1 MQFMKDTIAPGRQAS
16 LLIHSLGVACLLV
29 AACASAL
36 GQAGNA
42 TITGTVQDS
51 SGAVVVGAQVAITNS
66 STGVVKTAVTS
77 GAGLYFIEDLIPGN
91 YVLDV
96 SANGMRKSEVNG
108 IQLNVDQQARVDAK
122 LAVGTAATEVQVT
135 AQTAL
140 LQTTD
145 ASVGTVVD
153 SQQVQAL
160 PLNGRF
166 ITQLLELSPGTVP
179 SSYTNGLGNP
189 GSPLTSGHERNGQPA
204 FDVNGQ
210 NGGQTYFRLDGLNNN
225 ERMFGGSNIPI
236 SVDAVEE
243 FKLQTSNFSAEYG
256 GSSTQVDVVTKSG
269 TNQFHGTLFEFFRN
283 DALDAGQWVFGGPS
297 VKNDIKQ
304 NQFGGAIGGP
314 IKKDKLFFFF
324 SYDGTRM
331 VYAQPLVETVP
342 TADMRNGIFPSG
354 DIIFDPSTQQPF
366 ANNTVSPATWSS
378 ISNTILPY
386 IPAPNRAGT
395 PQTSAAGLPLP
406 PTSNYLYIP
415 RRNQTINQYNGR
427 VDYNQSDRN
436 SYFARYTNSSNLV
449 IGDGPLATNL
459 NGSIIG
465 FERANVGGTNLTGG
479 WFHTFSSNK
488 INQFSAG
495 LSTDPQDY
503 AKGDTTDY
511 AAKFG
516 LSSVLYPNADKGF
529 PHIEIGSLNL
539 GSGDNRPL
547 KVGET
552 NYQVADAFTVIAG
565 AHSISVGGYIRRANL
580 TTANNNDSTGIFGF
594 NGAQTY
600 DRNFPG
606 TGTTNCPGNADPTSC
621 NAGNPFAD
629 FLLGDL
635 SSALKGTPIQTIHK
649 YNSNWTAYANDS
661 WHVARNLTIDV
672 GLRYEYQTRIH
683 ASPPFYTAPIIDD
696 GVFTGK
702 IAVANSSNGTISP
715 LVLPGALDLIPG
727 SVETCRQAGL
737 PDNCQI
743 SQKNGWQPRFGFA
756 WQAQPATVLRGGFG
770 VYWGQFKGD
779 GDIESCEGYPL
790 ALSTSTQTYTAPPSG
805 SAPPP
810 LNFSNPFNGATPA
823 APSYGNCST
832 PHRNLP
838 QTYQWNLSAEQAFG
852 KDTTLSLGYVASESR
867 HLDQAVVG
875 GQASYNLPAPYGVV
889 LAPDQQQQVPIPA
902 FGNVSQYLSVDNAN
916 YNSLQANLRRR
927 VARGLSINTSYTFA
941 KSLGTQ
947 SWFSDPRNY
956 KVDYGPTPSDIRN
969 SISVTPIWQLPFGS
983 GQRWA
988 PSNKIVDTLAGNWTV
1003 STILIVHSGFP
1014 FNPTMSGTD
1023 VLHLNGVINEDR
1035 PDEVCSGKLA
1045 NPNSQQWYDGTCFVY
1060 PTEPTT
1066 VGASLRQGNTGFDS
1080 LRGPRNTTEDLG
1092 LSKTF
1097 SIVESTT
1104 LEFRTELFNMWN
1116 HPVLGLPNYNNS
1128 PFSTPNTSI
1137 TYVDA
1142 LPRVIQ
1148 FALKL
1153 KF

>member
-1 MQFMKDTIAPGRQAS
+1 MTTRAALPHRRSLLMHLLWVAS
-16 LLIHSLGVACLLV
+16 LLIVASV
-29 AACASAL
+29 PTS
-36 GQAGNA
+36 GQVGNA
-42 TITGTVQDS
+42 TISGTVHDS
-51 SGAVVVGAQVAITNS
+51 SGAVVVGAEVDITNN
-66 STGVVKTAVTS
+66 STAVVKHTATS
-77 GAGLYFIEDLIPGN
+77 DAGLYFIENLIPGE
-91 YVLDV
+91 YTLDV
-96 SANGMRKSEVNG
+96 TAKGMRKGQVDH
-108 IQLNVDQQARVDAK
+108 IQLNVDQQARVDVA
-122 LAVGTAATEVQVT
+122 LTVGSTSVEVQVT
-135 AQTAL
+135 AQAAL

-145 ASVGTVVD
+145 ASVGTVID
-153 SQQVQAL
+153 SQQVQTL

-166 ITQLLELSPGTVP
+166 ITQLLELTPGTVP

-189 GSPLTSGHERNGQPA
+189 GDVLQSGHERNGQPA

-225 ERMFGGSNIPI
+225 ERMFGGANIPI
-236 SVDAVEE
+236 SVDAVDE

-269 TNQFHGTLFEFFRN
+269 TNQFHGTLFEFLRN
-283 DALDAGQWVFGGPS
+283 DALDAGQWVFDGPS
-297 VKNDIKQ
+297 VKNDLKR
-304 NQFGGAIGGP
+304 NQFGGAVGGP
-314 IKKDKLFFFF
+314 VKKNKLFFFF
-324 SYDGTRM
+324 SYDATRE
-331 VYAQPLVETVP
+331 VFSQPYLETVP
-342 TADMRNGIFPSG
+342 TADMRNGIFPAG
-354 DIIFDPSTQQPF
+354 DIIFDPATQQPF
-366 ANNTVSPATWSS
+366 PNNTIPQAQWNT
-378 ISNTILPY
+378 ISTAILPY
-386 IPAPNRAGT
+386 LPAPNRPGT
-395 PQTSAAGLPLP
+395 PQTSGAGLPLA
-406 PTSNYLYIP
+406 PTSNYLYNP
-415 RRNQTINQYNGR
+415 RRTQTINQYNGR
-427 VDYNQSDRN
+427 GDYNQSDKN

-503 AKGDTTDY
+503 EKGDTTDY

-516 LSSVLYPNADKGF
+516 LSGVLYPNADKGF
-529 PHIEIGSLNL
+529 PHIIIGSVNL

-552 NYQVADAFTVIAG
+552 NYQVADALTIIAG
-565 AHSISVGGYIRRANL
+565 SHSISIGGYIRRANL
-580 TTANNNDSTGIFGF
+580 TTANNNDSTGIFNF

-606 TGTTNCPGNADPTSC
+606 TGSTNCPGSTDPTSC
-621 NAGNPFAD
+621 NAGNGFAD

-635 SSALKGTPIQTIHK
+635 ASSLKGTPIQTIHK
-649 YNSNWTAYANDS
+649 YNSNWAPYVNDS
-661 WHVARNLTIDV
+661 WRLRRDFTVNV

-683 ASPPFYTAPIIDD
+683 ASPPFYTAPIIDN

-702 IAVANSSNGTISP
+702 IAVANSSNGKISP

-743 SQKNGWQPRFGFA
+743 SQKNGWQPRVGFA
-756 WQAQPATVLRGGFG
+756 WQAHSATVLRGGFG

-779 GDIESCEGYPL
+779 GDIESCESYPL
-790 ALSTSTQTYTAPPSG
+790 ALTSSTQTYTAPPG
-805 SAPPP
+805 GNAPPP
-810 LNFSNPFNGATPA
+810 LNFSNPFSGATPA

-832 PHRNLP
+832 PTRKLP
-838 QTYQWNLSAEQAFG
+838 QTYQWNLTGEQGFG
-852 KDTTLSLGYVASESR
+852 ENTTVSLGYVASVSR

-875 GQASYNLPAPYGVV
+875 GQAVYNLPQPYGVV
-889 LAPDQQQQVPIPA
+889 LGPNQQQQVPVPA

-927 VARGLSINTSYTFA
+927 LSHGLSFNASYTFA

-956 KVDYGPTPSDIRN
+956 KVDYGPLPDDLRSSA
-969 SISVTPIWQLPFGS
+969 SITPIWQLPFGN
-983 GQRWA
+983 GQRWK
-988 PSNKIVDTLAGNWTV
+988 PSNGIAETLVGGWTA
-1003 STILIVHSGFP
+1003 STIIIVRSGFP
-1014 FNPTMSGTD
+1014 FNPTLSGTD
-1023 VLHLNGVINEDR
+1023 LLHLNGVINEDR
-1035 PDEVCSGKLA
+1035 PDEVCSGRLA
-1045 NPNSQQWYDGTCFVY
+1045 NPTAAAWYNGACFVY
-1060 PTEPTT
+1060 PTEPTA
-1066 VGASLRQGNTGFDS
+1066 VGASLRQGDTGIDS
-1080 LRGPRNTTEDLG
+1080 LRGPRATTEDLG
-1092 LSKTF
+1092 LSKTTPLF
-1097 SIVESTT
+1097 ENST
-1104 LEFRTELFNMWN
+1104 LEFRAEFFNMWN
-1116 HPVLGLPNYNNS
+1116 HTVLGLPNYNNS
-1128 PFSTPNTSI
+1128 PFATPNTSI